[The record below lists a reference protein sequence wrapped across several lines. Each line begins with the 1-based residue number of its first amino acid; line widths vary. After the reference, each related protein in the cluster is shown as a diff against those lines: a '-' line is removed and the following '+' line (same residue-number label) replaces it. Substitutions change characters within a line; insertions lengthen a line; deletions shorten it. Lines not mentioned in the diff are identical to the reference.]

1 MCLVRVAVGARM
13 QRFETTRWSIVQTA
27 AAGESSARAALE
39 ILCRTYRNPVL
50 AYVRH
55 HIRDVDSAED
65 LTQAFFL
72 HFLERAGHAA
82 ADPARGRFRAYL
94 LTAVKRFLIDQHESK
109 LAVKRGGGIR
119 FESVDAL
126 DAGDIAGAEDPEA
139 MFERDWALAVL
150 DAALVRLREE
160 ARAADK
166 LALFDRLREFLIER
180 PGDTDYARLAE
191 ALSLRRNTLAVA
203 VHRLRQRLREL
214 VRAEIRETTNCPE
227 ALQRELTELHSAL
240 STRGE
245 E

>member
-1 MCLVRVAVGARM
+1 M
-13 QRFETTRWSIVQTA
+13 
-27 AAGESSARAALE
+27 
-39 ILCRTYRNPVL
+39 
-50 AYVRH
+50 
-55 HIRDVDSAED
+55 
-65 LTQAFFL
+65 
-72 HFLERAGHAA
+72 
-82 ADPARGRFRAYL
+82 
-94 LTAVKRFLIDQHESK
+94 
-109 LAVKRGGGIR
+109 
-119 FESVDAL
+119 
-126 DAGDIAGAEDPEA
+126 
-139 MFERDWALAVL
+139 
-150 DAALVRLREE
+150 RLREE